1 MADINNQEKL
11 DKLYQDK
18 QDLKKFIRKIKREK
32 ASGGLGM
39 NSLMDIMTILLI
51 FLLKSFS
58 SKADTVQMSE
68 ELQLPKSTGF
78 AKLERSIRVFVT
90 TDSIKVDGDKKT
102 RSVTLAKGSFTIED
116 SDMLNGDP
124 NTHTIATLKEILEE
138 KAEYLKD
145 LERESSGRRKFKGLI
160 TIISDKRIPY
170 RVINDVVHT
179 AAISEFKKIKFAII
193 QGS

>member
-1 MADINNQEKL
+1 MTDFNQQEKM

-18 QDLKKFIRKIKREK
+18 QELKKFIRQLKRQK

-78 AKLERSIRVFVT
+78 AKLEQTIRIFVT
-90 TDSIKVDGDKKT
+90 ANNIKVEGDKKART
-102 RSVTLAKGSFTIED
+102 VSLTDSKIED

-138 KAEYLKD
+138 KAEYLQD

-160 TIISDKRIPY
+160 TVISDKRIPY
-170 RVINDVVHT
+170 RIINDVVHT
-179 AAISEFKKIKFAII
+179 ATGAKFKKIKFAII

>member
-1 MADINNQEKL
+1 MTDLNQNKT
-11 DKLYQDK
+11 DKLYQEK
-18 QDLKKFIRKIKREK
+18 LELKKFIRKLKRQK

-78 AKLERSIRVFVT
+78 AKLEQTIRVFVT
-90 TDSIKVDGDKKT
+90 TEGIKVEGDKKA
-102 RSVTLAKGSFTIED
+102 RSVLLSREYSVED
-116 SDMLNGDP
+116 ADMLNGDP
-124 NTHTIATLKEILEE
+124 NTHTISTLKEILEE

-160 TIISDKRIPY
+160 TIISDRRIPY

-179 AAISEFKKIKFAII
+179 AASSEFKKIKFAII